1 MIFFK
6 MSSCDFLQIDFLYAI
21 FLTSSDRKF
30 SHDRFLKLTVD
41 RIEPLWLPW
50 NSPVLWLRRVKIRLI
65 FLFLRRYETPPSPPT
80 PNQVGIENCK
90 QLFSKLLAFTTQK
103 IATHNTDIITAIDVA
118 FFSVVN
124 ASRNEKSCLQFLIPS
139 AVFQML
145 LIRLIVLSFW
155 LDGRKIERGKNSK
168 AYTLEQ

>member
-65 FLFLRRYETPPSPPT
+65 FLFLRRYETRY
-80 PNQVGIENCK
+80 ENCK